1 MRKAV
6 YPGSFDPLTLGHL
19 DIIKRASKLFDE
31 VTVAV
36 LINERKQSLFTI
48 EERLDMI
55 KEATE
60 HLHNVKVDSFSG
72 LLAEYC
78 KEDGIISIVRGLR
91 AVSDYEYELQMAHMN
106 HSLNS
111 SVDTIFLATEPKY
124 SFISS
129 SLVKEVMRFGGDTL
143 QFLPVCVS
151 EKLKNKFAKENGD
164 GST

>member
-1 MRKAV
+1 MKKAV

-19 DIIKRASKLFDE
+19 DIIQRASMLFDE
-31 VTVAV
+31 VIVAV

-48 EERLDMI
+48 EERLEMI

-60 HLHNVKVDSFSG
+60 HLHNVRVDSFTG

-78 KEDGIISIVRGLR
+78 RSNNIISIVRGLR

-106 HSLNS
+106 HSLNNC
-111 SVDTIFLATEPKY
+111 VDTIFLVTEPKY

-129 SLVKEVMRFGGDTL
+129 SLVKEVMRFDGDTT
-143 QFLPVCVS
+143 QYVPNCVS
-151 EKLKNKFAKENGD
+151 KKLKNKFAKENNH
-164 GST
+164 GSA